1 MLRRKNSKKEY
12 NMNAKIKAW
21 IGSFRLRTLPLS
33 LSGVI
38 LGSFI
43 SELYGKFNLTICI
56 YALLTTVFLQVLSN
70 LSNDLGDSLKGTD
83 NDSRQGPTR
92 AMQTNLITKREMIG
106 MIVVFILLSAFS
118 GILLIY
124 NSFDNLFNKG
134 GIYMLVLGGLAII
147 AAIKYTLGK
156 HAYGYIGLGDIFV
169 FIFFGLASVFGTFY
183 LYTGVFDPIILMPA
197 SSIGLLSIGVLNLNN
212 IRDIENDKVCGK
224 ITIPVRIGERRAKNY
239 HYFLIGM
246 SGVLMIL
253 YVLFIGSE
261 YFYLLLLPYS
271 SLIKHLAQV
280 KKLSGRALD
289 GQLKVLSL
297 NTLAFS
303 LFTGFL
309 ILI

>member
-1 MLRRKNSKKEY
+1 
-12 NMNAKIKAW
+12 
-21 IGSFRLRTLPLS
+21 
-33 LSGVI
+33 
-38 LGSFI
+38 
-43 SELYGKFNLTICI
+43 
-56 YALLTTVFLQVLSN
+56 
-70 LSNDLGDSLKGTD
+70 
-83 NDSRQGPTR
+83 
-92 AMQTNLITKREMIG
+92 
-106 MIVVFILLSAFS
+106 
-118 GILLIY
+118 
-124 NSFDNLFNKG
+124 
-134 GIYMLVLGGLAII
+134 MLVLGGLAII

-183 LYTGVFDPIILMPA
+183 LYTGIFDPIILMPA

-261 YFYLLLLPYS
+261 YFCLLLLPYS

-289 GQLKVLSL
+289 SQLKVLSL

>member
-1 MLRRKNSKKEY
+1 
-12 NMNAKIKAW
+12 MNAKIKAW

-92 AMQTNLITKREMIG
+92 AMQTNLITKSEMIG
-106 MIVVFILLSAFS
+106 MIIVFILLSAFS

-124 NSFDNLFNKG
+124 NSFDNLFNKD

-183 LYTGVFDPIILMPA
+183 LYTGIFDPIILMPA

-280 KKLSGRALD
+280 KKLSGRVLD

>member
-1 MLRRKNSKKEY
+1 
-12 NMNAKIKAW
+12 MNAKIKAW

-124 NSFDNLFNKG
+124 NSFDNLFNKD

-183 LYTGVFDPIILMPA
+183 LYTGIFDPIILMPA

-289 GQLKVLSL
+289 SQLKVLSL

>member
-1 MLRRKNSKKEY
+1 
-12 NMNAKIKAW
+12 MNAKIKAW

>member
-1 MLRRKNSKKEY
+1 
-12 NMNAKIKAW
+12 MNAKIKAW

-92 AMQTNLITKREMIG
+92 AMQTNLITKSEMIG
-106 MIVVFILLSAFS
+106 MIIVFILLSAFS

-124 NSFDNLFNKG
+124 NSFDNLFNKD

-183 LYTGVFDPIILMPA
+183 LYTGIFDPIILMPA

-289 GQLKVLSL
+289 SQLKVLSL

>member
-1 MLRRKNSKKEY
+1 
-12 NMNAKIKAW
+12 MNAKIKAW

-92 AMQTNLITKREMIG
+92 AMQTNLITKREMVG

-124 NSFDNLFNKG
+124 NSFDNLFNKD

-183 LYTGVFDPIILMPA
+183 LYTGIFDPIILMPA

-261 YFYLLLLPYS
+261 YFCLLLLPYS

-289 GQLKVLSL
+289 SQLKVLSL

>member
-1 MLRRKNSKKEY
+1 
-12 NMNAKIKAW
+12 MNAKIKAW

-106 MIVVFILLSAFS
+106 MIVVFILLSTFS

-124 NSFDNLFNKG
+124 NSFDNLFNKD

-183 LYTGVFDPIILMPA
+183 LYTGIFDPIILMPA

>member
-1 MLRRKNSKKEY
+1 
-12 NMNAKIKAW
+12 MNAKIKAW

-124 NSFDNLFNKG
+124 NSFDNLFNKD

-183 LYTGVFDPIILMPA
+183 LYTGIFDPIILMPA